1 MFLFHGLLGHT
12 VKQINIKVWLEQ
24 NIEYKYARYIKCR
37 VSRKRN
43 FAKMLFNI
51 SPTFAFF
58 AKIISVNEAKEM
70 RNFLKKTTI
79 FRQISHEFSETKNSP
94 FFLRKAKNAKISAKN
109 LFSRKRN
116 HFPIWLETLMR
127 CMEGMRAVKLNL
139 LEEYWKNT
147 PALIFINCPWIIIR
161 CNIQG
166 APEYMD
172 TGCIRIQGHRVYQ
185 DTGIQGVPGYRD
197 TGCTRIQGYRDKG
210 CTRIHGYR
218 VYQDTWIQGVPE

>member
-58 AKIISVNEAKEM
+58 EKMNSANEAKEM
-70 RNFLKKTTI
+70 RNFLKKRQFFAKFRMSLRKTKNEPFFYEKQKMRK
-79 FRQISHEFSETKNSP
+79 FRQKKFILT
-94 FFLRKAKNAKISAKN
+94 KNAKI
-109 LFSRKRN
+109 LRN

-139 LEEYWKNT
+139 LEEYWMNT
-147 PALIFINCPWIIIR
+147 PALIFINCHWIIIR
-161 CNIQG
+161 CG
-166 APEYMD
+166 
-172 TGCIRIQGHRVYQ
+172 
-185 DTGIQGVPGYRD
+185 
-197 TGCTRIQGYRDKG
+197 
-210 CTRIHGYR
+210 
-218 VYQDTWIQGVPE
+218 

>member
-58 AKIISVNEAKEM
+58 AKMISANEAKEM

-79 FRQISHEFSETKNSP
+79 FRQISHEFRETKNSP
-94 FFLRKAKNAKISAKN
+94 FFYEKQKMRKFRQKIC
-109 LFSRKRN
+109 SRES
-116 HFPIWLETLMR
+116 ETISTF
-127 CMEGMRAVKLNL
+127 G
-139 LEEYWKNT
+139 WK
-147 PALIFINCPWIIIR
+147 P
-161 CNIQG
+161 
-166 APEYMD
+166 
-172 TGCIRIQGHRVYQ
+172 
-185 DTGIQGVPGYRD
+185 
-197 TGCTRIQGYRDKG
+197 
-210 CTRIHGYR
+210 
-218 VYQDTWIQGVPE
+218 